1 MSRPIHEI
9 ARDIRNDWPKVNYA
23 AVPYLEAMADLDKIT
38 GLLGM
43 FLQNCKEE
51 YNDRLKLNKL
61 LFYSDFYNYKRT
73 GTSITGIT
81 YRAIKYGPVPTYYD
95 SIFALL
101 EGNYSLI
108 SDFINDG
115 RGGARE
121 IFKSEIIPN
130 EELFT
135 EEELTT
141 INKIMSTNLI
151 TIDESETLNQAIQK
165 MEESRT
171 HHLIITLERGN
182 VIGIISSYDIVRE
195 RSFEIKAYSRTRR

>member
-1 MSRPIHEI
+1 M
-9 ARDIRNDWPKVNYA
+9 
-23 AVPYLEAMADLDKIT
+23 
-38 GLLGM
+38 
-43 FLQNCKEE
+43 
-51 YNDRLKLNKL
+51 NKL

-101 EGNYSLI
+101 EGNYFLI
-108 SDFINDG
+108 SDFIDDG

-141 INKIMSTNLI
+141 INKIIKKFKDTPTWDMVDMSHKDYAFDINNL
-151 TIDESETLNQAIQK
+151 
-165 MEESRT
+165 
-171 HHLIITLERGN
+171 
-182 VIGIISSYDIVRE
+182 
-195 RSFEIKAYSRTRR
+195 

>member
-1 MSRPIHEI
+1 
-9 ARDIRNDWPKVNYA
+9 
-23 AVPYLEAMADLDKIT
+23 
-38 GLLGM
+38 
-43 FLQNCKEE
+43 
-51 YNDRLKLNKL
+51 

-101 EGNYSLI
+101 EGNYFLI
-108 SDFINDG
+108 SDFIDDG

-141 INKIMSTNLI
+141 INKIIKKFKDTPTWDMVDMSHKEEAWNKFNSENEVISYQDYAFDINNL
-151 TIDESETLNQAIQK
+151 
-165 MEESRT
+165 
-171 HHLIITLERGN
+171 
-182 VIGIISSYDIVRE
+182 
-195 RSFEIKAYSRTRR
+195 